1 MWENGICTVYTEE
14 YVINSALVM
23 RRIVGEHAWKEP
35 RSTDGGAPF
44 AKMKM
49 SFPGGQCVEVYS
61 MQVAL

>member
-1 MWENGICTVYTEE
+1 M
-14 YVINSALVM
+14 INSALVVG
-23 RRIVGEHAWKEP
+23 RIVGEHAWKGP
-35 RSTDGGAPF
+35 RSTDGSVPF